1 MAVFARA
8 GSPCYDES
16 HPFVNNQLNEWVCK
30 PSSVSRP
37 IRTGSGH
44 LSGPTV
50 TSRLK
55 RPTCWQSPPVSGL
68 TLGPSNQ
75 LLGLAGGGVYPAG
88 DVTIA
93 AVRSYR
99 TISPL
104 LVPIARDV
112 SRVFSVALSLGSPP
126 VAVSHHRALPCPDFP
141 PPLLRFCLPLRLSTQ
156 DEAAGEAK
164 RRGRPPDPL
173 I

>member
-1 MAVFARA
+1 MNRTLNPPNEPATQMAGKWRVNPPEA
-8 GSPCYDES
+8 DEYGKS
-16 HPFVNNQLNEWVCK
+16 GNNQSNEWVCK

-37 IRTGSGH
+37 IRTGGGH
-44 LSGPTV
+44 LSRPTV

-75 LLGLAGGGVYPAG
+75 LLGLAGGGVCPAG

-104 LVPIARDV
+104 PREIT
-112 SRVFSVALSLGSPP
+112 SRRSLLPTPAHYLTGLCIFCGTFPRVAPG
-126 VAVSHHRALPCPDFP
+126 
-141 PPLLRFCLPLRLSTQ
+141 
-156 DEAAGEAK
+156 
-164 RRGRPPDPL
+164 GR
-173 I
+173 